1 MTICTNSYSPVVK
14 KAYSA
19 HRWDLIRSFITVL
32 SYTDATQSGLIPIA
46 FTHHTLVLATRVG
59 SLPEVVEDQVTG
71 ILINPKDSK
80 ELLDKMKW
88 SLENTFTIDEIT
100 ANGFDL
106 ISSKL
111 SWSTIAE
118 STIKV
123 YASK

>member
-59 SLPEVVEDQVTG
+59 SLPEVVEDQVSG
-71 ILINPKDSK
+71 IFILPKDSQALF
-80 ELLDKMKW
+80 EKMKW
-88 SLENTFTIDEIT
+88 SLENRPVLEKSVSNAYEVTTKKLDWQEI
-100 ANGFDL
+100 AK
-106 ISSKL
+106 KL
-111 SWSTIAE
+111 LEVGI
-118 STIKV
+118 
-123 YASK
+123 